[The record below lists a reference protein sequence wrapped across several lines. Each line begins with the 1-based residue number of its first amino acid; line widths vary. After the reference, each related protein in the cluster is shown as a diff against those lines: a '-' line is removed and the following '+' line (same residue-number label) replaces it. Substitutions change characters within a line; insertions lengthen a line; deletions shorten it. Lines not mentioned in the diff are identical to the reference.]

1 MAMRYFDTREGLR
14 KMQTQKVKL
23 FRSALPAGVVA
34 LLGSAILAPGMAQAV
49 TFDYSGYIRE
59 HLSMNLSN
67 SNEFEAKGFV
77 PGSNGLA
84 LFGDDFGGRGD
95 LSMWRHSGKLEAS
108 ADFGAFQIAGVGRI
122 ARETHTKWG
131 RDLQNASKLVPAL
144 ATLEQAGPMLGVP
157 VGTQL
162 FANASAFTSEGIN
175 ALLGAPGCAPPAPC
189 PFAPGLVGFGS
200 GTQGDLALEQYDSTE
215 LRELY
220 VTFNPSDRVHV
231 KLGKQQVVWGE
242 TDFFRAMDIIHGY
255 DLRWRSFLETENE
268 ELRKPLNLANVTIDV
283 PELAGSLQLIY
294 RPGWDA
300 GHDLGDEAPLI
311 GGRWNPTP
319 WADVGAVS
327 SLLAAY
333 NYHHN
338 GADTKDPNYGFRWS
352 GTLNQVGYSF
362 AYYRGISSDAL
373 LVRSPL
379 LGGSTNFGQ
388 WEGGTFRLGEAIFPK
403 LETYGFTFNA
413 YSGLLDSV
421 LRGEVAFTPNKPY
434 QTGTNTFVDLFS
446 FVSGV
451 NALAGGA
458 AGNFFPGIVLL
469 NDANNPNSFYTPGT
483 GGFAT
488 NAAGVPTAPVGA
500 TLSVPGL
507 GAIVEKDT
515 LKIMLGLDKNLNWT
529 MGTLGTSRPAFW
541 TAQLFDTWI
550 PNFKRSD
557 DIVETFGFGA
567 SRRAHQTI
575 LTNAVSFPFKYDTV
589 TPSIALGVDLGSFD
603 AFLIPSLDLSLG
615 DHWRVK
621 FEADIF
627 LPRHVEK
634 TNLGVTGSEIN
645 DARLLGTLHNRDQL
659 VARIT
664 YQF

>member
-1 MAMRYFDTREGLR
+1 
-14 KMQTQKVKL
+14 MQTQKVKL

-67 SNEFEAKGFV
+67 SNEFMPNGFV

-84 LFGDDFGGRGD
+84 LTGDELGGRGD
-95 LSMWRHSGKLEAS
+95 FSMIRHSGKLEAS
-108 ADFGAFQIAGVGRI
+108 ADFGSFQIAGVGRI
-122 ARETHTKWG
+122 VRETHTSFERG
-131 RDLQNASKLVPAL
+131 LQNASKLAPAFT
-144 ATLEQAGPMLGVP
+144 TLEQAGPLLGLP

-162 FANASAFTSEGIN
+162 FANASAFTSDGLN

-189 PFAPGLVGFGS
+189 PYGPGLVGFGG
-200 GTQGDLALEQYDSTE
+200 GTQDDLLFKQYDSTE

-220 VTFNPSDRVHV
+220 ITFNPIDRVHM

-283 PELAGSLQLIY
+283 PELAGALQLIY

-300 GHDLGDEAPLI
+300 GRDLGDQGPII
-311 GGRWNPTP
+311 GGRWAPTP
-319 WADVGAVS
+319 WGGANVPS
-327 SLLAAY
+327 SLLGAY

-338 GADTKDPNYGFRWS
+338 GADTSDANYGFRWS
-352 GTLNQVGYSF
+352 GTLNQIGYSF
-362 AYYRGISSDAL
+362 AYYRGIGTDG
-373 LVRSPL
+373 LVVRNPVV
-379 LGGSTNFGQ
+379 GGSTNWGQ
-388 WEGGTFRLGEAIFPK
+388 WEGGNYRLTELIFPK

-413 YSGLLDSV
+413 YSGLIDSV

-434 QTGTNTFVDLFS
+434 NTGTNTFVDLFS
-446 FVSGV
+446 YLGAV
-451 NALAGGA
+451 NANIGGA

-469 NDANNPNSFYTPGT
+469 NDANNPASFYKPGT

-488 NAAGVPTAPVGA
+488 TAAGVPTAPVGA
-500 TLSVPGL
+500 SLSVPGL

-515 LKIMLGLDKNLNWT
+515 LKIMLGFDKNLNWT
-529 MGTLGTSRPAFW
+529 MNTLGTSRPAFW
-541 TAQLFDTWI
+541 TAQLFDTWL
-550 PNFKRSD
+550 PNFKKGD
-557 DIVETFGFGA
+557 DIVGLFGYGA
-567 SRRAHQTI
+567 SLHEHQSI
-575 LTNAVSFPFKYDTV
+575 LTNAFSFPYKYDTV
-589 TPSIALGVDLGSFD
+589 TPSIALGIDLNTLD
-603 AFLIPSLDLSLG
+603 AFMVPALDLQYG

-627 LPRHVEK
+627 LPRSVEK
-634 TNLGVTGSEIN
+634 TNLGVPGADSN
-645 DARLLGTLHNRDQL
+645 DAHLLGSLHNRDQL